1 MKARVMIQTGDRR
14 LEMAEHEV
22 PRVGADEGLL
32 RVEACGLCGSD
43 VEQYKGRFTQKGIVR
58 YPVIPG
64 HEPIGIIHEIGAE
77 ASRNWGVKKG
87 DRVALEPHL
96 TCGTCQVCL
105 GGRYHLC
112 RALFPVTTL
121 TNPAYG
127 FLSADFGHGL
137 WGGYG
142 EFIHLHRRTIMH
154 KLPASLPLSVATL
167 YQAIAAGVRWSV
179 HVPESSFG
187 DTVLILG
194 CGQRGLGSVL
204 ACASAGVRTI
214 IVTGLARDRFK
225 LELARALG
233 AHHTIEADREDTVAR
248 VMEITGH
255 RGADIAVDVTPAATQ
270 PINDAINAVR
280 AGGTVVLAGV
290 KGGQS
295 RVSIDSDQVV
305 MREISL
311 RGVFSQGSRAYE
323 QALDLIARNV
333 ERLKPMHTH
342 EFPLAEAATAI
353 ETLAGERAGEDAIC
367 VSIHPGA

>member
-1 MKARVMIQTGDRR
+1 MKAKVMIQTGDRR

-22 PRVGADEGLL
+22 PKVGADEGLL

-58 YPVIPG
+58 YPLIPG

-96 TCGTCQVCL
+96 TCGTCHVCL

-112 RALFPVTTL
+112 KALFPVAT
-121 TNPAYG
+121 PAYG
-127 FLSADFGHGL
+127 FLSTDFGHGL

-142 EFIHLHRRTIMH
+142 EFIHLHRRTVMH
-154 KLPASLPLSVATL
+154 KLPNSLPLSVATM

-179 HVPESSFG
+179 HVPESSFS

-194 CGQRGLGSVL
+194 CGQRGLGAVF
-204 ACASAGVRTI
+204 ACANAGVRTI
-214 IVTGLARDRFK
+214 ITTGLVRDRYK
-225 LELARALG
+225 LQLARTLG
-233 AHHTIEADREDTVAR
+233 AHYTIEVDREDTLTR
-248 VMEITGH
+248 VMEITGQK
-255 RGADIAVDVTPAATQ
+255 GVDVAVDVSPGTTQ
-270 PINDAINAVR
+270 PINDAIKAVR
-280 AGGTVVLAGV
+280 VGGTVVLAGI

-295 RVSIDSDQVV
+295 SVNIDSDYVV
-305 MREISL
+305 TREISL
-311 RGVFSQGSRAYE
+311 RGVYSQGNKAYE
-323 QALDLIARNV
+323 QALDLITRNV
-333 ERLKPMHTH
+333 DRLKPMHTH
-342 EFPLAEAATAI
+342 EFPLEQAAMAI
-353 ETLAGERAGEDAIC
+353 ETLAGEREGEDAIC

>member
-1 MKARVMIQTGDRR
+1 MKAKVMIQTGDRR

-22 PRVGADEGLL
+22 PKVGADEGLL

-43 VEQYKGRFTQKGIVR
+43 VEQYKGQFTEKGIIR
-58 YPVIPG
+58 YPLIPG
-64 HEPIGIIHEIGAE
+64 HEPIGIIHEIGAG

-96 TCGTCQVCL
+96 TCGTCRVCL

-112 RALFPVTTL
+112 KSLLPVAT
-121 TNPAYG
+121 PAYG
-127 FLSADFGHGL
+127 FLSTDFGHGL

-154 KLPASLPLSVATL
+154 KLPDSLPLSVATM

-179 HVPESSFG
+179 HVPESSFS

-194 CGQRGLGSVL
+194 CGQRGLGAVL
-204 ACASAGVRTI
+204 ACANAGVRTI

-225 LELARALG
+225 LQLARTLG
-233 AHHTIEADREDTVAR
+233 AHHTIEVDSEDTLTR
-248 VMEITGH
+248 VMEITGQQ
-255 RGADIAVDVTPAATQ
+255 GVDVAVDVSPGATQ
-270 PINDAINAVR
+270 PINDAIKAVR
-280 AGGTVVLAGV
+280 VGGTVVLAGI

-295 RVSIDSDQVV
+295 SVNIDSDYVV
-305 MREISL
+305 TREISL
-311 RGVFSQGSRAYE
+311 RGVYSQGNKAYE
-323 QALDLIARNV
+323 QALDLISRNV

-342 EFPLAEAATAI
+342 EFPLEQAATAI
-353 ETLAGERAGEDAIC
+353 ETLAGEREGENAIC